1 VTFRGRVMAN
11 YLLDTTVIID
21 CLRGKG
27 ETVEFL
33 GGIASEG
40 SVAGCCLINIIEVF
54 AGMREKERQVT
65 KKLLD
70 SLEYYEVTKEL
81 AEQAGEYKREYMK
94 KGVTLSFSDITIA
107 AVAIRNNLVLATD
120 NPRRYPMTGLNLKQV

>member
-1 VTFRGRVMAN
+1 
-11 YLLDTTVIID
+11 
-21 CLRGKG
+21 
-27 ETVEFL
+27 VEFL

-81 AEQAGEYKREYMK
+81 AEQAGEYRREYMK
-94 KGVTLSFSDITIA
+94 KGVTLSLSDVTFA

-120 NPRRYPMTGLNLKQV
+120 NPRHYPMTGLNLKQV